1 MNIRKRIFQASALQK
16 INCPYFLYWQLSST
30 KLNASKYASIGSDYI
45 MLLKHN
51 IIIVGASI
59 TNLFKKKW
67 NSFGIEELFF
77 RSKNLKVFFW
87 FINWELT

>member
-1 MNIRKRIFQASALQK
+1 M
-16 INCPYFLYWQLSST
+16 YWQLSST
-30 KLNASKYASIGSDYI
+30 KLHASKYAFIGSEYVMI
-45 MLLKHN
+45 LKHN
-51 IIIVGASI
+51 IIIVGASF

-77 RSKNLKVFFW
+77 RSKSLKVFFW